1 MTYATAITAPAA
13 TEEPQEF
20 THSPV
25 SRSFSALLLALRA
38 AVEAEIKT
46 LETDIYTTAFKVQV
60 HSAFNDWCVVFN
72 FVRQV
77 LTHDPTRHE
86 DDELRHVAAL
96 VGISTYLEHSEDCR
110 AYNLLI
116 RDYLPIFHCS
126 AETPAGR
133 RTIQM
138 IDIARDRFRKLD
150 RAVLSSEREA
160 EAPAVRM

>member
-1 MTYATAITAPAA
+1 MTYATVITAPAA

-25 SRSFSALLLALRA
+25 SRSFSALLLALDA

-46 LETDIYTTAFKVQV
+46 LETDIYTTTFRHRL
-60 HSAFNDWCVVFN
+60 HSAFNDWCLVFD
-72 FVRQV
+72 FARQV
-77 LTHDPTRHE
+77 LAHNPTRYE
-86 DDELRHVAAL
+86 DDELRHVASL
-96 VGISTYLEHSEDCR
+96 IGISTYLEHSEDCR

-116 RDYLPIFHCS
+116 WDYSPIFHCS

>member
-1 MTYATAITAPAA
+1 MTYAIAITAPTA

-46 LETDIYTTAFKVQV
+46 LETDIYTTTFRDQI
-60 HSAFNDWCVVFN
+60 HSAFNDWCLVFN
-72 FVRQV
+72 YARQV
-77 LTHDPTRHE
+77 LAHDPTRHQ

-96 VGISTYLEHSEDCR
+96 IGISTYLEHSEDCR
-110 AYNLLI
+110 AYNLLV
-116 RDYLPIFHCS
+116 RDYSPIFHCS
-126 AETPAGR
+126 AETPVGR

-138 IDIARDRFRKLD
+138 IDIARDRFKKLD
-150 RAVLSSEREA
+150 RAVLSSECEA